1 MTDHPVKKISLDQI
15 ARAAM
20 AENGLEADFS
30 KDALTQLD
38 AIQGPAVDDS
48 LPDLTGLLWC
58 SIDNDDSR
66 DLDQLSVGE
75 RLPDGKIKVSVAV
88 ADVDAKVVRGTP
100 LDLHAQKNT
109 TSVYTGVETF
119 PMLPEKLSTDLTSLS
134 LNEPRLALIIEMR
147 VDGEGQMEDYK
158 IYRARVKN
166 KAKLAYNG
174 VGAWLEGQGPLPEAA
189 AKVPGME
196 AQLKLQDEAAQKMR
210 ALRHE
215 HGALDLQTLQ
225 PRPVTEQ
232 GVVVDLAL
240 ETQNRAGQLI
250 EDFMVAAN
258 GATARFLTAQG
269 FPTIRRVVKTPKR
282 WDRMVAV
289 AAGLNEKLPA
299 EPDSKALSDFLTR
312 QRQKD
317 PLHFPDLSLTI
328 VKLMGRGE
336 YALDAPGQTPLGH
349 FGLAVRDYNHSTAPN
364 RRYPDLITQRLLKAA
379 LDKKPLPYNLGD
391 LSSLASHCTQQED
404 AADKVE
410 RQVRK
415 SASAS
420 FLADRVGEHFDALV
434 TGVADKGTWLR
445 LLKPPVEGK
454 LVQGAQGLDV
464 GDRVRVKLIS
474 VNIERGWIDFVK
486 TS

>member
-1 MTDHPVKKISLDQI
+1 MPNHVPQKISLDQI
-15 ARAAM
+15 ARKAM
-20 AENGLEADFS
+20 AENGLEADFP
-30 KDALTQLD
+30 KEALAQLNL
-38 AIQGPAVDDS
+38 IQGPAEDAT

-66 DLDQLSVGE
+66 DLDQLSVAEALPGGE
-75 RLPDGKIKVSVAV
+75 IKVYVAV
-88 ADVDAKVVRGTP
+88 ADVDAKVPQGTP

-109 TSVYTGVETF
+109 TSVYTGVEIF

-134 LNEPRLALIIEMR
+134 FGEIRVAFIIETK
-147 VDGEGQMEDYK
+147 VDKTGQVTDAK

-166 KAKLAYNG
+166 WSKLAYNG
-174 VGAWLEGQGPLPEAA
+174 VGAWLEGHGPLPEAA

-196 AQLKLQDEAAQKMR
+196 AQLKLQDEAAQRLR

-225 PRPVTEQ
+225 PRPVTDK
-232 GVVVDLAL
+232 GVVIDLAL

-250 EDFMVAAN
+250 EDFMVSAN
-258 GATARFLTAQG
+258 GATARFLTAQN
-269 FPTIRRVVKTPKR
+269 FPTLRRVVKTPKR
-282 WDRMVAV
+282 WDRMVAI

-317 PLHFPDLSLTI
+317 PLRFPDLSLTI

-336 YALDAPGQTPLGH
+336 YAVNSPGQEPQGH

-379 LDKKPLPYNLGD
+379 LLKKSPPYNLNE
-391 LSSLASHCTQQED
+391 LNSLAAHCTQQED

-415 SASAS
+415 SASAA
-420 FLADRVGEHFDALV
+420 FLAPRVGEHFEALI
-434 TGVADKGTWLR
+434 TGVSDKGTWLR

-454 LVQGAQGLDV
+454 LVQGAPGLDV
-464 GDRVRVKLIS
+464 GDQVRVKLIS
-474 VNIERGWIDFVK
+474 VNVEQGWIDFVK
-486 TS
+486 IP